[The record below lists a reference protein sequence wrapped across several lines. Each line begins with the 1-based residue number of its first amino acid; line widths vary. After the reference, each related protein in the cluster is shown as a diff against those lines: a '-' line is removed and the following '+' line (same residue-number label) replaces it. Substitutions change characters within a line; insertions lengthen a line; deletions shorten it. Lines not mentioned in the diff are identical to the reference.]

1 MPKYLE
7 TIKYK
12 SHDSLARV
20 SCTELTASVTLLD
33 AKISKQAKLQWE
45 IKEGK
50 IINITILNNIL
61 TNRRRS
67 WILHRCSPSFKDG
80 WRGNGHSVGGV
91 NPLKVSW

>member
-20 SCTELTASVTLLD
+20 SCTELTASVTILD
-33 AKISKQAKLQWE
+33 AKISKQAKLQWD

-50 IINITILNNIL
+50 IINIT
-61 TNRRRS
+61 
-67 WILHRCSPSFKDG
+67 F
-80 WRGNGHSVGGV
+80 
-91 NPLKVSW
+91 

>member
-45 IKEGK
+45 IKEGQ

-61 TNRRRS
+61 TN
-67 WILHRCSPSFKDG
+67 RCSPSFKDG